1 MPESLKNAY
10 AANAATISGRTHA
23 AMTKVPT
30 IARTTRLPCRMRSAS
45 PRPTTFCPTTAEK
58 KTNAS
63 VRSTDFGKSGS
74 ANSAV

>member
-1 MPESLKNAY
+1 MS
-10 AANAATISGRTHA
+10 
-23 AMTKVPT
+23 
-30 IARTTRLPCRMRSAS
+30 SAS

-58 KTNAS
+58 NTNAS